1 VVVTEAGMR
10 QVGPHT
16 WVFTPP
22 DVAPMKGY
30 CRNCNQSVAMRHPSE
45 VTLATGNY
53 IVRGECE
60 LCRQEVI
67 LLLT

>member
-1 VVVTEAGMR
+1 VVVTDASMK

-16 WVFTPP
+16 WVFSPR
-22 DVAPMKGY
+22 DVAPMKGH
-30 CRNCNQSVAMRHPSE
+30 CRHCNQSVAMLHPIE
-45 VTLATGNY
+45 VTLPTGNY

-60 LCRQEVI
+60 LCRQEVV